1 MGYQKNWSYMNN
13 REGAP
18 LSSPISL
25 HGNSS
30 RLRALIIAGLSLSF
44 ASNKCS
50 PATKQFLKKEIVHTS
65 TMSLVNKLFA
75 PRIDHRGMS
84 TPSEASRIFL
94 ILTLIGSGAWAWTAT
109 EGNLIVWFS
118 LTLLIATPILSVGW
132 YLLSF
137 IAKNRRGELLTPK
150 VQNALE
156 AKGRWPHHSRK
167 P

>member
-1 MGYQKNWSYMNN
+1 MNN
-13 REGAP
+13 GERVP

-30 RLRALIIAGLSLSF
+30 RLRALIIAGLSLAF
-44 ASNKCS
+44 VSNKGS
-50 PATKQFLKKEIVHTS
+50 VGEKQSFKSGISSLGP
-65 TMSLVNKLFA
+65 MSRVNRLFA

-84 TPSEASRIFL
+84 TPSEASRLFL
-94 ILTLIGSGAWAWTAT
+94 ILTLIGTGLWSWYAT
-109 EGNLIVWFS
+109 EGNLAVWFS
-118 LTLLIATPILSVGW
+118 LTLLIATPILSIGW
-132 YLLSF
+132 YLLSL

>member
-1 MGYQKNWSYMNN
+1 
-13 REGAP
+13 
-18 LSSPISL
+18 
-25 HGNSS
+25 
-30 RLRALIIAGLSLSF
+30 
-44 ASNKCS
+44 
-50 PATKQFLKKEIVHTS
+50 
-65 TMSLVNKLFA
+65 MSLLNKLFA

-94 ILTLIGSGAWAWTAT
+94 ILTLVLVGVWSWFET
-109 EGNLIVWFS
+109 EGHLVVWFS
-118 LTLLIATPILSVGW
+118 LTLLIATPILSIGW
-132 YLLSF
+132 YILSL